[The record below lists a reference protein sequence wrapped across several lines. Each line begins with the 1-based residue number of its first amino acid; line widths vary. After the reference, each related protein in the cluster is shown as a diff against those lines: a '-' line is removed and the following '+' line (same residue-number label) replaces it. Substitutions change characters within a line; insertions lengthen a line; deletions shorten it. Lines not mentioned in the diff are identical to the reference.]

1 MAKRI
6 LKIGFTLTILFL
18 SCCPRVF
25 SYFEEEEAV
34 EVYQNDQFLLMEED
48 SVQNQFFALVKKEN
62 YHQFVQF
69 NGYFNQVFSIMN
81 LFDLE
86 DLSRSVSTID
96 RANRRYMFTTTT
108 GRQSQLYV
116 LGLDTGEI
124 LSQSRFDYRI
134 VAMEYDEMTGYIYG
148 LAQNK
153 NGNAKTIR
161 IDPTMGDLT
170 SLSDLNRSYSMDYN
184 SAFYNA
190 GKQEVW
196 IKAANRKNEYLLT
209 ISTETG
215 KASAIRVI
223 HVAPDSSLVYNF
235 NTMKLN
241 QTLFSAGT
249 ADSIFLLGFNEQF
262 KTAFILHLGEK
273 SVNAK
278 EKVDGIHR
286 QLLEFSAGGIK
297 DYQLMIV
304 CPKSFDNFVAY
315 TKALALETK
324 LKETNAFEEIKRKE
338 FFIGNPYNIVVNV
351 DGMFVY

>member
-1 MAKRI
+1 MVNRT
-6 LKIGFTLTILFL
+6 LKICFTLVILFGIG
-18 SCCPRVF
+18 CPRAF
-25 SYFEEEEAV
+25 SYFEEEEEV

-48 SVQNQFFALVKKEN
+48 EAQNQFFAIVKKEN

-69 NGYFNQVFSIMN
+69 NGYFNQVFSLMN

-86 DLSRSVSTID
+86 DLSQSVSTID

-124 LSQSRFDYRI
+124 LNQSRFDYRI

-153 NGNAKTIR
+153 NGNAKTVR
-161 IDPTMGDLT
+161 IDPTLGDLT
-170 SLSDLNRSYSMDYN
+170 SLSDLSRAYSLDYN
-184 SAFYNA
+184 SAFYKPD
-190 GKQEVW
+190 KQEVW
-196 IKAANRKNEYLLT
+196 IKAANRKNDYLLT

-241 QTLFSAGT
+241 QTLFSAAT
-249 ADSIFLLGFNEQF
+249 PDSIYLLGFNDQF

-273 SVNAK
+273 SVNVK
-278 EKVDGIHR
+278 EKIDEIH
-286 QLLEFSAGGIK
+286 QKLMEFSPGGIK
-297 DYQLMIV
+297 DYKLKIV
-304 CPKSFDNFVAY
+304 CPKPFDNFVAY
-315 TKALALETK
+315 TKAIALETK
-324 LKETNAFEEIKRKE
+324 LKETNVFEEIKRKE
-338 FFIGNPYNIVVNV
+338 FFIGSPSNIVVNV